1 MNMAYK
7 SVMLGMPTPGEND
20 SSGLVNSLSEH
31 DKTYFSRIVENSQ
44 ANARNLGRCAVTVMP
59 VLSGL

>member
-20 SSGLVNSLSEH
+20 GSGLVHSLSEH
-31 DKTYFSRIVENSQ
+31 DKTNFSRIVENSQ
-44 ANARNLGRCAVTVMP
+44 TTPGTRVVVP
-59 VLSGL
+59 